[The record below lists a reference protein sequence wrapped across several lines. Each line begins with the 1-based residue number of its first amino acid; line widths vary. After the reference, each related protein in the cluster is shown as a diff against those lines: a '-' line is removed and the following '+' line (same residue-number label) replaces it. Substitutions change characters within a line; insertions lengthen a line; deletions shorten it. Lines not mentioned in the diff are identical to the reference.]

1 MIPDRKHNR
10 RAEGKVAEDF
20 SELILIRNGY
30 SILCRNYTAPHGE
43 IDLIASKGKYICFIE
58 VKMRSISSGL
68 IPADAV
74 DRKKLSRIKSAT
86 RFFLEEYRD
95 NIYVSSLTPRIDI
108 MEIYTSKGTVKK
120 YNHITGIS

>member
-20 SELILIRNGY
+20 AELILIRDGY

-43 IDLIASKGKYICFIE
+43 IDLIAAKGKYICFVE
-58 VKMRSISSGL
+58 VKMRSVSSGL
-68 IPADAV
+68 VPADGV
-74 DRKKLSRIKSAT
+74 DATKLSRIRRT
-86 RFFLEEYRD
+86 IHFFLEEYRD
-95 NIYVSSLTPRIDI
+95 NVYVSSLVPRIDV
-108 MEIYTSKGTVKK
+108 MEIYTSKGVVKK